1 MKDDYQKTIQSQ
13 ATINNLQK
21 STYKKENKIEKLV
34 GLLVKIKNSDQLKKY
49 CLEKLNKDF
58 MQKLLS
64 EKVSEGFIE
73 KVECVIDEFHRLYY
87 SENTLT
93 DNLVSNLL

>member
-34 GLLVKIKNSDQLKKY
+34 GLLVKIKN
-49 CLEKLNKDF
+49 
-58 MQKLLS
+58 
-64 EKVSEGFIE
+64 I
-73 KVECVIDEFHRLYY
+73 
-87 SENTLT
+87 
-93 DNLVSNLL
+93 